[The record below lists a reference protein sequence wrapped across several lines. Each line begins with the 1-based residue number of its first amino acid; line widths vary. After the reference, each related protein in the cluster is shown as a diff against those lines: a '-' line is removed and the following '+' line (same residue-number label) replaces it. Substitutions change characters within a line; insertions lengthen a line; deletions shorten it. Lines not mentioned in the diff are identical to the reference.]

1 MQLNKEADRIV
12 FALLYCQ
19 YFSECMQTERCKC
32 KSSVLNKDNSLHLP
46 RLTTFQW
53 KTSPYISHGW
63 QNFSERQFPTSPT
76 ADNISVKDNSLHLP
90 RLTTFQWKTIPYI
103 SHGWQH
109 FSERQVPTSPTADNI
124 SVKDT
129 HNSLIFATILS
140 LILYV
145 RVRTVIF
152 CIFLET
158 RSSVNVKI
166 SHGGLSQ
173 VSLKYQGR

>member
-1 MQLNKEADRIV
+1 
-12 FALLYCQ
+12 
-19 YFSECMQTERCKC
+19 MQTERWNQKRLKCSWIKKQIELFSPSCIVNISVSACKLKGVNAKVLYWIKTIPDISHGWQHLSERQFPTSPMADNISVKD
-32 KSSVLNKDNSLHLP
+32 KSLYLP

-53 KTSPYISHGW
+53 MQNKVWKRKKVSKCYWIKRQIELFRIHRSKQPYIS
-63 QNFSERQFPTSPT
+63 
-76 ADNISVKDNSLHLP
+76 L
-90 RLTTFQWKTIPYI
+90 
-103 SHGWQH
+103 
-109 FSERQVPTSPTADNI
+109 
-124 SVKDT
+124 
-129 HNSLIFATILS
+129 SLIFVSIFS
-140 LILYV
+140 LILNV